1 MDWVAEDL
9 RYVWHP
15 CSQMKDYEELKPIII
30 ERGHGSYLYDNTGK
44 EYIDI
49 ISSWWANLLGHT
61 NKRINDAIKTQLDTL
76 EHVIFANLSHRP
88 AITLCQELMKVLPPG
103 LCKFHFNDNGS
114 GAVEVALKMA
124 FQYHYQ
130 TGHPE
135 RQKFMC
141 LTEGYHGET
150 IGALSVGSMDAFS
163 KIYKPMMMDSFH
175 VEAPDCYRCPYGKKR
190 TSCQCE
196 CIEAAEKM
204 FAAHGHETA
213 AFILEPLVQG
223 CAGMRIYPPLYLEK
237 IRALCDDYGVLL
249 IADEIATG
257 FGRTGKMFAFN
268 YTKVSP
274 DIMTLSKGITGGYMP
289 MSVTVTT
296 QQIYDAFY
304 DDYSKGKAFLH
315 SHTYAGNP
323 VACSAALAVQQI
335 MREDHIL
342 EKANDMAVYL
352 HGALEDAL
360 GKHPHVGEIRHIGL
374 INAIEL
380 VEDKSSKRPYPSQQ
394 RLGYAIYK
402 QALADGLL
410 LRPLG
415 DVLYF
420 NPALT
425 IDKQTIDTA
434 IDRCVKAM
442 GAVI

>member
-1 MDWVAEDL
+1 
-9 RYVWHP
+9 
-15 CSQMKDYEELKPIII
+15 
-30 ERGHGSYLYDNTGK
+30 
-44 EYIDI
+44 
-49 ISSWWANLLGHT
+49 
-61 NKRINDAIKTQLDTL
+61 
-76 EHVIFANLSHRP
+76 
-88 AITLCQELMKVLPPG
+88 
-103 LCKFHFNDNGS
+103 
-114 GAVEVALKMA
+114 
-124 FQYHYQ
+124 
-130 TGHPE
+130 
-135 RQKFMC
+135 
-141 LTEGYHGET
+141 
-150 IGALSVGSMDAFS
+150 
-163 KIYKPMMMDSFH
+163 
-175 VEAPDCYRCPYGKKR
+175 
-190 TSCQCE
+190 
-196 CIEAAEKM
+196 M

-442 GAVI
+442 AAVI

>member
-61 NKRINDAIKTQLDTL
+61 NQRINEAIKTQLDTL
-76 EHVIFANLSHRP
+76 EHVIFANLSHTP

-141 LTEGYHGET
+141 LTDGYHGET

-175 VEAPDCYRCPYGKKR
+175 VEAPDCYRCPYGKER

-196 CIEAAEKM
+196 CIEAVEKM
-204 FAAHGHETA
+204 FAVHGHETA

-442 GAVI
+442 AAVM

>member
-61 NKRINDAIKTQLDTL
+61 NQRINEAIKTQLDTL
-76 EHVIFANLSHRP
+76 EHVIFANLSHTP

-141 LTEGYHGET
+141 LTDGYHGET

-204 FAAHGHETA
+204 FAVHGHETA

-352 HGALEDAL
+352 HGALEDTL

-442 GAVI
+442 AAVI

>member
-61 NKRINDAIKTQLDTL
+61 NQRINEAIKTQLDTL
-76 EHVIFANLSHRP
+76 EHVIFANLSHKP

-425 IDKQTIDTA
+425 IDKQTIDMA

-442 GAVI
+442 EAVI

>member
-30 ERGHGSYLYDNTGK
+30 ERGHGSYLYDHTGK

-61 NKRINDAIKTQLDTL
+61 NQRINEAIKTQLDTL
-76 EHVIFANLSHRP
+76 EHVIFANLSHKP

-141 LTEGYHGET
+141 LTDGYHGET

-175 VEAPDCYRCPYGKKR
+175 VEAPDCYRCPYGKER

-352 HGALEDAL
+352 YGALEDAL

-442 GAVI
+442 AAVI

>member
-61 NKRINDAIKTQLDTL
+61 NQRINEAIKTQLDTL
-76 EHVIFANLSHRP
+76 EHVIFANLSHKP

-175 VEAPDCYRCPYGKKR
+175 VEAPDCYRCPYGKER

-204 FAAHGHETA
+204 FAVHGHETA

-442 GAVI
+442 AAVI

>member
-30 ERGHGSYLYDNTGK
+30 ERGHGSYLYDHTGK

-61 NKRINDAIKTQLDTL
+61 NQRINDAIKTQLDTL
-76 EHVIFANLSHRP
+76 EHVIFANLSHKP

-175 VEAPDCYRCPYGKKR
+175 VEAPDCYRCPYGKER

-434 IDRCVKAM
+434 IDRCVKAIA
-442 GAVI
+442 AVI